1 MSIEKT
7 AVFISSRFA
16 EFAEFRQLLAKKID
30 ACSTVDLQAV
40 ELNDN
45 GAHTQPPSAYC
56 INWVKRS
63 ELMVLLLGDS
73 YGPLAEGHELS
84 HTHLEYRASQ
94 DEDSNARVLPYF
106 IRTEPAS
113 GDDGPL
119 EAFRQE
125 VTRNHR
131 TSMQPRPATPEQWE
145 ALAHLIYEQVLKIL
159 WDMRPQ
165 DVGDDAEE
173 DWNHDHP
180 MAGIPDAELFHRQR
194 SRPHS
199 GSALATLLH
208 PPLTGTVQDALRHP
222 RALAA
227 DEQLNEAGIALQIG
241 ERGIA
246 EHHLRE
252 AVKLRPLDPMANEWL
267 ARVLLSKGSNKGA
280 ADAASL
286 AERAARIYSKTE
298 QALRA
303 AASLVLA
310 ARAASVSDS
319 EQAIAYARASIE
331 EASWYAQTHYE
342 LARQLCMAARLQE
355 SLLSV
360 RRAYSCFPLII
371 EGVLDD
377 PAFADARP
385 ALQGLIGQLHK
396 ELDPT
401 AAGVQASAAELWQ
414 RLHLTPVSTP
424 DLYAGARLSRRVY
437 SCRDS
442 VRRQMHKLQEC
453 VSQYLYLG
461 MLNAAADTPRS
472 VYALDA
478 AAISL
483 HAQDTLE
490 ITSQASVGATIAQG
504 QPVFHYRGASGG
516 RGGLAWLA
524 PAPLKV
530 LWVCKETSVRGNKKI
545 LTWTPS
551 AEDPTA
557 SQHLT
562 KITEQQSLLLRAEHE
577 QAANA
582 GLERRQTI
590 NLGCSIAGFCIAVA
604 GGYLLRDHALAPWA
618 GGLAALYL
626 GSKVRRFQQRR
637 DVTKTAIQRCLNRI
651 GEHQRL
657 KEEEETGLGA
667 LRQEASN
674 QHARLLEMIAIFERQ
689 ALSLLSVAMPFA
701 ALRTAR
707 EGDWAVVAPSTVEN
721 YAASFGMRLELH
733 SDPALPCQPGKL
745 ALFRVTR
752 RDRSLIVLDRQS
764 AWFPQLQL

>member
-7 AVFISSRFA
+7 AIFISSRFA

-30 ACSTVDLQAV
+30 ACTAVDLHAV

-63 ELMVLLLGDS
+63 ELVVLLLGDS
-73 YGPLAEGHELS
+73 YGPLADGHELS

-106 IRTEPAS
+106 IRTAET

-125 VTRNHR
+125 VMRNHR
-131 TSMQPRPATPEQWE
+131 TSIQPRPATPEQWE

-165 DVGDDAEE
+165 DVGEEAED

-194 SRPHS
+194 SRPNA

-208 PPLTGTVQDALRHP
+208 PPSAGTVQDALRHP

-246 EHHLRE
+246 ERHLRE

-280 ADAASL
+280 ADAAAL

-310 ARAASVSDS
+310 ARAASFSDS

-342 LARQLCMAARLQE
+342 LARQLCMAARLPE
-355 SLLSV
+355 ALLSV
-360 RRAYSCFPLII
+360 RRAYSCFPQII

-377 PAFADARP
+377 PAFADDRP
-385 ALQGLIGQLHK
+385 ALQALIRQLHK

-401 AAGVQASAAELWQ
+401 TAGVQASAAELWQ
-414 RLHLTPVSTP
+414 RLQLAPGTAP
-424 DLYAGARLSRRVY
+424 DLYAGPRLSRRVY
-437 SCRDS
+437 SCRES
-442 VRRQMHKLQEC
+442 VRRQMHKLQER
-453 VSQYLYLG
+453 VGQYLYLR
-461 MLNAAADTPRS
+461 MLNAAADAPRS
-472 VYALDA
+472 VYALEA

-483 HAQDTLE
+483 HSQDTVE

-504 QPVFHYRGASGG
+504 QPVFHYRGANNG
-516 RGGLAWLA
+516 RGSRAWLA
-524 PAPLKV
+524 PVPLKV
-530 LWVCKETSVRGNKKI
+530 VWVCNETAVRGSKQI
-545 LTWTPS
+545 LSWTPV
-551 AEDPTA
+551 AEHPTA

-562 KITEQQSLLLRAEHE
+562 RLTEQHQLLMRAEHE

-582 GLERRQTI
+582 AEEKHQTI
-590 NLGCSIAGFCIAVA
+590 RLGWSIAGCCVAVVGA
-604 GGYLLRDHALAPWA
+604 YLLRVDTIASWM
-618 GGLAALYL
+618 GGFAALYL
-626 GSKVRRFQQRR
+626 GGKAIKFQQRR
-637 DVTKTAIQRCLNRI
+637 ALMQAAVQRCLHRI
-651 GEHQRL
+651 GAHRQL
-657 KEEEETGLGA
+657 KAEEEKSLSA

-674 QHARLLEMIAIFERQ
+674 QHARLLEMIAVFERQ

-707 EGDWAVVAPSTVEN
+707 EGDWAAIAPATAEN
-721 YAASFGMRLELH
+721 YAASFGMRLEING
-733 SDPALPCQPGKL
+733 DPALPCQPGKL
-745 ALFRVTR
+745 ALFRVVR
-752 RDRSLIVLDRQS
+752 RDRGLIVLDRQS